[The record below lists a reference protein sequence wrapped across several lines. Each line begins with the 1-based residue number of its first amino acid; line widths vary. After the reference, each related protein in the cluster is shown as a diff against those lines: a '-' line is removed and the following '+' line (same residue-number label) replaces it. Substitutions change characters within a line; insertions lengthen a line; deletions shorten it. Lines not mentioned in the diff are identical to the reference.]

1 MAKPAKPA
9 KKGME
14 AVIEKSASGPP
25 KRKPML
31 KRKAA
36 DAAKPGLSVVIAL
49 GKPKMGEHGGNMGR
63 DMGREPEKPMNMAPM
78 GMKDMARQLD
88 SLNER
93 LSKLETM
100 CKEYGMGEGED
111 EGDAHEMAKGDY
123 AEDRGE
129 GGDE

>member
-1 MAKPAKPA
+1 MAKPA

-14 AVIEKSASGPP
+14 AVIEKSAGGPP

-31 KRKAA
+31 RRKGA

-49 GKPKMGEHGGNMGR
+49 GKPKMGEHDGN
-63 DMGREPEKPMNMAPM
+63 MGREPEKPMNMAPM

-100 CKEYGMGEGED
+100 CKDYGMGEGED
-111 EGDAHEMAKGDY
+111 EGDQHEMAKGDY
-123 AEDRGE
+123 EEDRGE
-129 GGDE
+129 GGEE

>member
-1 MAKPAKPA
+1 MAKSA

-14 AVIEKSASGPP
+14 AVIEKSAGSSS

-31 KRKAA
+31 KRKTA

-49 GKPKMGEHGGNMGR
+49 GKPKMGEHGGMGGG
-63 DMGREPEKPMNMAPM
+63 MGREPEKPMNMAPM

-123 AEDRGE
+123 EEDRGE
-129 GGDE
+129 GGEE